1 MGRQII
7 GVILIVIAAIV
18 GIHTVVEPLYFDSS
32 LTGSGYNE
40 PVWAIINVLS
50 AIGCIMG
57 VVLSFLRKRAL
68 DAEGGITWDRL
79 AASALFYGFAFAA
92 IIFFWS
98 WFNLLS
104 PNFTAIGGDAS
115 NVMWILYDAL
125 FTILAASMGV
135 RIFKGT
141 GG

>member
-1 MGRQII
+1 MARQII
-7 GVILIVIAAIV
+7 GIILIVIAAIV
-18 GIHTVVEPLYFDSS
+18 AIHTVIEPLYFDSS
-32 LTGSGYNE
+32 ATASGYNE
-40 PVWAIINVLS
+40 PVWFVIDILS
-50 AIGCIMG
+50 AIGCVMG
-57 VVLSFLRKRAL
+57 VALGFLRKRAV

-79 AASALFYGFAFAA
+79 AASVLFYGFVFAA

-104 PNFTAIGGDAS
+104 PKFTAIEVAAS
-115 NVMWILYDAL
+115 NVIWILYDAI
-125 FTILAASMGV
+125 FPILAASMGV

>member
-1 MGRQII
+1 MARQII

-18 GIHTVVEPLYFDSS
+18 GIHTIVEPLYFDSTT
-32 LTGSGYNE
+32 TGSGYNE
-40 PVWAIINVLS
+40 SVWAIINVLS

-57 VVLSFLRKRAL
+57 VVIGFLRKRAV

-79 AASALFYGFAFAA
+79 AASALFYGFAFTAF
-92 IIFFWS
+92 IFFWS

-104 PNFTAIGGDAS
+104 PNFTAIGGDAA

-135 RIFKGT
+135 RVFKGT

>member
-1 MGRQII
+1 MARQII

-18 GIHTVVEPLYFDSS
+18 AIHTVIEPLYFDSS
-32 LTGSGYNE
+32 TTASGYNE
-40 PVWAIINVLS
+40 PVWFVIDILS
-50 AIGCIMG
+50 AIGCVMG
-57 VVLSFLRKRAL
+57 VVLGFLRKRAV

-79 AASALFYGFAFAA
+79 AASVLFYGFVFAA

-104 PNFTAIGGDAS
+104 PKFTAIEVAAS
-115 NVMWILYDAL
+115 NVIWILYDAI
-125 FTILAASMGV
+125 FPILAASMGV

>member
-1 MGRQII
+1 MARQII
-7 GVILIVIAAIV
+7 GVILIAIAAIV
-18 GIHTVVEPLYFDSS
+18 GIHTIVEPLYFDSTT
-32 LTGSGYNE
+32 TGSGYNE
-40 PVWAIINVLS
+40 SVWAIINVLS

-57 VVLSFLRKRAL
+57 VVIGFLRKRAV

-79 AASALFYGFAFAA
+79 AASALFYGFAFTAF
-92 IIFFWS
+92 IFFWS

-104 PNFTAIGGDAS
+104 PNFTAIGGDAA

-135 RIFKGT
+135 RVFKGT

>member
-7 GVILIVIAAIV
+7 GVILIAIAAIV
-18 GIHTVVEPLYFDSS
+18 GIHTIVEPLYFDSAT
-32 LTGSGYNE
+32 TGSGYNE
-40 PVWAIINVLS
+40 SVWAIINVLS

-57 VVLSFLRKRAL
+57 VVIGFLRKRAV

-79 AASALFYGFAFAA
+79 AASALFYGFAFTAF
-92 IIFFWS
+92 IFFWS

-104 PNFTAIGGDAS
+104 PNFTAIGGDAA
-115 NVMWILYDAL
+115 NVIWILYDAL

-135 RIFKGT
+135 RVFKGT